1 MSGKKKNQGVLEKI
15 SINWM
20 ETESRISVKLT
31 HLTGWYQKWQKEVC
45 RWGCIKASCFVCESL
60 TGKLFCMSYFQN

>member
-1 MSGKKKNQGVLEKI
+1 MSGKKKNQEVLETI

-31 HLTGWYQKWQKEVC
+31 HLTGWYQK
-45 RWGCIKASCFVCESL
+45 
-60 TGKLFCMSYFQN
+60 